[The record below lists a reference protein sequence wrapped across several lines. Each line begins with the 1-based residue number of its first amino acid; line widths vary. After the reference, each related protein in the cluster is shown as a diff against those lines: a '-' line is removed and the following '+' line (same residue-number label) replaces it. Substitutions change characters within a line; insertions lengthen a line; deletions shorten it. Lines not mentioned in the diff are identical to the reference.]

1 MKHLAVIGGF
11 AVFGLL
17 PLIVETVAPH
27 AHLVILALAVG
38 IPTYCLAVDRL
49 DRTVR
54 RRFDAAMNQRREP

>member
-27 AHLVILALAVG
+27 AHLVILALALGV
-38 IPTYCLAVDRL
+38 PTYCLAVNRL

-54 RRFDAAMNQRREP
+54 RRFEAAMNQGQEP